1 MRFGRL
7 NAATT
12 SPIAAGRQGPIEA
25 WQFAKAWGVSSLV
38 LSVVLD
44 APLDTAFDYL
54 WVATQGEQ
62 VPITGQLVLVPF
74 GRRQTIGLVI
84 AVKDSSE
91 IEPAKLR
98 QLLQVRGQ
106 LPALSDHWISLCR
119 FAAEY
124 YQRPLGEVA
133 LPSLPKGLRTES
145 TVALDRGL

>member
-1 MRFGRL
+1 MR
-7 NAATT
+7 
-12 SPIAAGRQGPIEA
+12 S
-25 WQFAKAWGVSSLV
+25 KV

-54 WVATQGEQ
+54 WVARSETEQ
-62 VPITGQLVLVPF
+62 APQPGQLVLAPF

-84 AVKDSSE
+84 TVKDSSE
-91 IEPAKLR
+91 VEPGKLR
-98 QLLQVRGQ
+98 ELLQVRGQ
-106 LPALSDHWISLCR
+106 MPPLSDDWIALCR

-145 TVALDRGL
+145 TVALDRALKKLAQAQPG